1 MKLEGWNSM
10 PNGYS
15 ARFDL
20 NAAPRWLRNWAAVP
34 FIDRFAY
41 PLLVKRGFAYLTA
54 QPTLVRIASADEM
67 ARGWKME
74 DPNYRHPGSHGPLV
88 SWDRR
93 SGARAGHAGDCGYP

>member
-1 MKLEGWNSM
+1 M
-10 PNGYS
+10 PHGYS

-20 NAAPRWLRNWAAVP
+20 NAAPRWLRSWAAVP

-54 QPTLVRIASADEM
+54 QPILVCTASADEM

-74 DPNYRHPGSHGPLV
+74 DPNCSIPEVTG
-88 SWDRR
+88 R
-93 SGARAGHAGDCGYP
+93 SPARTVVRARAVGTWVTAVTHRAVATTGK